1 MSRKLAEGLSR
12 PNGSCS
18 ELSRR
23 LHTVLYFDRRLT
35 KQFFVLFIAISMVFS
50 VAIVVSTMVSAD
62 AQFDEEDAEI
72 DDLKEERERAVKEA
86 AIAVSD
92 IDVVNSTVEE
102 VTKALDDL
110 SALVDLQELRV
121 EEAESSYQGA
131 LDSIDNARAAR
142 EDLLVQID
150 ILEVHLTNLAV
161 ASFTGEGSSGNDDI
175 TKLLLSDDPGESARF
190 LHLLEQQTGSLNDGM
205 DRLRG
210 LESEALQLVLVEE
223 SAVADAE
230 RLLEEVEERN
240 AELEDALMR
249 QERVVA
255 AAELRLEAQVAEAA
269 VLQER
274 DSELATLIRDKQ
286 SSINQRVSASA
297 RQNGIEIP
305 EPVDLDDITTLD
317 FYEPGVLPEAQIDPD
332 TGERLP
338 VLIPLD
344 VSPRF
349 QLEVNDAIA
358 AQAKALYDEAFAQG
372 IDLGGWGY
380 RPIQLQIELRAAQC
394 GGSEFDIW
402 HKPVSQCSPPT
413 ARAGFSRHEQGRAID
428 FQFNG
433 ASIRSQ
439 DSAGFRWLAAHAPK
453 YGFVNLPSEP
463 WHWSITEGDELWP
476 NGLQPLPDEEG

>member
-1 MSRKLAEGLSR
+1 MSRMLAGGLSR
-12 PNGSCS
+12 PFGSCS

-23 LHTVLYFDRRLT
+23 LQTVLTFDGRLT
-35 KQFFVLFIAISMVFS
+35 NRFFALFVAISVAFS
-50 VAIVVSTMVSAD
+50 AALVISTIGGAD

-72 DDLKEERERAVKEA
+72 DDLKEEREVAVKEA

-92 IDVVNSTVEE
+92 IDVETATVEE

-110 SALVDLQELRV
+110 SALVDLQVLRV
-121 EEAESSYQGA
+121 EEAETSHQAA
-131 LDSIDNARAAR
+131 LDSIDSARVDR
-142 EDLLVQID
+142 EDLLLQID
-150 ILEVHLTNLAV
+150 VVSLHLTNLAV
-161 ASFTGEGSSGNDDI
+161 SSFTGEGSSGSEDI
-175 TKLLLSDDPGESARF
+175 TELLLSDDPGESARF
-190 LHLLEQQTGSLNDGM
+190 LHLLQLQTGSLNDGM

-210 LESEALQLVLVEE
+210 LESEAAQLVLAEEAAVE
-223 SAVADAE
+223 DAE
-230 RLLEEVEERN
+230 RLLIEVEERN
-240 AELEDALMR
+240 AELDEALLR

-255 AAELRLEAQVAEAA
+255 AAQLRLEAQVAEAA
-269 VLQER
+269 VLEER

-286 SSINQRVSASA
+286 TSINQRVSASA
-297 RQNGIEIP
+297 LRNGIEIP
-305 EPVDLDDITTLD
+305 PPVDLDDITTLD
-317 FYEPGVLPEAQIDPD
+317 FYEPGVLPEAEIDPE

-380 RPIQLQIELRAAQC
+380 RPIQLQIELRAAHC

-413 ARAGFSRHEQGRAID
+413 ARPGFSRHEQGRAID

-433 ASIRSQ
+433 ESIRSQ
-439 DSAGFRWLAAHAPK
+439 SSAGFQWLAAHAPK
-453 YGFVNLPSEP
+453 YGFVNLASEP
-463 WHWSITEGDELWP
+463 WHWSIKEGDELWP
-476 NGLQPLPDEEG
+476 NGLQPLPDEE